1 MREGEEL
8 RRRRFDQLFRETRT
22 DLLAFLVR
30 RAESPEDAA
39 DALAET
45 YLIVWRKLD
54 AVPSGHQARPW
65 LFGVARNVLLKGM
78 TRRRSHRVLVERLA
92 GELRVLGAVGSARA
106 DPRSGMVRAALA
118 RLPDLDR
125 EILTLSAWEGLSPT
139 EIGVVLGRSANFVR
153 VRLHRARVR
162 LQRELDEGSPGSSMA
177 FTVAAPARPPS

>member
-1 MREGEEL
+1 MREGEEV
-8 RRRRFDQLFRETRT
+8 RRRRFDQLFRETRA

-30 RAESPEDAA
+30 RAESLEDAA

-54 AVPSGHQARPW
+54 AVPSGRRARPW

-78 TRRRSHRVLVERLA
+78 TRRRSHRELVERLA
-92 GELRVLGAVGSARA
+92 GELRVVAAVGSERT
-106 DPRSGMVRAALA
+106 DPRSDMVRAALA

-125 EILTLSAWEGLSPT
+125 EILTLRAWEALSPT
-139 EIGVVLGRSANFVR
+139 EIGVVLGRSANYVR

-162 LQRELDEGSPGSSMA
+162 LRRELDEGPPRTSMA
-177 FTVAAPARPPS
+177 VAIAAPPRRSS